1 MAIALRK
8 IQTQS
13 TTSRASSVVSAPA
26 RSARFTRF
34 SHGSTPSTSAPSA
47 PQAIDVR
54 EGKEKTCFHIWHD
67 EWSNGNA
74 IPRRLQDHKIRN
86 RPPASR
92 PGKKR
97 RRRTVEGAAGE
108 SEGSGGATSD
118 VAPGSDD
125 GLADDEAQE
134 STVERR
140 TQSSETIL

>member
-1 MAIALRK
+1 LKRRQRSCKVCAVYKVQPRK
-8 IQTQS
+8 YTKYFCPECS
-13 TTSRASSVVSAPA
+13 TGNRRTYLCNV
-26 RSARFTRF
+26 
-34 SHGSTPSTSAPSA
+34 
-47 PQAIDVR
+47 VR